1 MRENIRLIQ
10 QLEKD
15 KERRKERNYEFKFL
29 IKLIFRDKKK
39 KKVICVVGGG
49 DLIRGGWNTVSLLK
63 NIGLGIFGGSSHLAL
78 LNGKCQW

>member
-39 KKVICVVGGG
+39 KKWSAWLEVG
-49 DLIRGGWNTVSLLK
+49 TLLEVAET
-63 NIGLGIFGGSSHLAL
+63 LSPS
-78 LNGKCQW
+78 

>member
-39 KKVICVVGGG
+39 QIFIKGKHTGAF
-49 DLIRGGWNTVSLLK
+49 
-63 NIGLGIFGGSSHLAL
+63 LGF
-78 LNGKCQW
+78 

>member
-15 KERRKERNYEFKFL
+15 KERRKERNYEFNFL

-39 KKVICVVGGG
+39 KS
-49 DLIRGGWNTVSLLK
+49 DLRGWRWGPY
-63 NIGLGIFGGSSHLAL
+63 
-78 LNGKCQW
+78 

>member
-49 DLIRGGWNTVSLLK
+49 GGCSEFMFC
-63 NIGLGIFGGSSHLAL
+63 G
-78 LNGKCQW
+78 

>member
-39 KKVICVVGGG
+39 KK
-49 DLIRGGWNTVSLLK
+49 
-63 NIGLGIFGGSSHLAL
+63 
-78 LNGKCQW
+78 